1 MGMMVT
7 SVPTVIGS
15 PMMVSTSTMSRIF
28 SMVTSIRLG
37 MVVLEGLE
45 LDSGMRKTSYMQN
58 LRV

>member
-1 MGMMVT
+1 MGIIVT

-37 MVVLEGLE
+37 MVVLDGLE

>member
-1 MGMMVT
+1 MGIIVT

-37 MVVLEGLE
+37 MVVLDGLE
-45 LDSGMRKTSYMQN
+45 LDSGMRKTSYMQI